1 MLPKPAEK
9 IRDIIKFI
17 KNNRKPP
24 QALLL
29 ENVKNFKTH
38 DKSKTYAR
46 VRRELNE
53 LGYSVYTKVLNT
65 AKFTNIPQNRERTFM
80 VCFYGEKKWIKYS
93 LDELEENEIDDKM
106 RALAKKYCPKTYH
119 YHENFLKMRPVKQKP
134 FREFLDPPDKIDD
147 KYFITNRYPQL
158 YKICH
163 RAIN

>member
-53 LGYSVYTKVLNT
+53 LGYSVYIEWLIDKIMSRRLTL
-65 AKFTNIPQNRERTFM
+65 PQ
-80 VCFYGEKKWIKYS
+80 
-93 LDELEENEIDDKM
+93 L
-106 RALAKKYCPKTYH
+106 KKY
-119 YHENFLKMRPVKQKP
+119 
-134 FREFLDPPDKIDD
+134 DIG
-147 KYFITNRYPQL
+147 
-158 YKICH
+158 
-163 RAIN
+163 